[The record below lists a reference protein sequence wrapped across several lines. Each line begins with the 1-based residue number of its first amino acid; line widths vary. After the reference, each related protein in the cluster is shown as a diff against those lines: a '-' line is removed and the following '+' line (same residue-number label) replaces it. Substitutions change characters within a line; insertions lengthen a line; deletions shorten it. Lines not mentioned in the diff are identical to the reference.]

1 MLKNVVLPAPFG
13 PIRLTIERSGIS
25 KSISLTA
32 MSPPK
37 TLVIP
42 RASRMFPFLSATSG
56 SPERVTDVT
65 TLSAAQ
71 LLGALAV
78 GDDAFGPQEHHEDK
92 EETEQQ
98 EVVLRDVRLAE
109 RGAPDGV
116 ADGVDPHVDLR
127 QQVEVEALQDDG
139 AEDHAVDVPHAA
151 EDDHTEDQDRDVERE
166 GVGEDVLYE
175 RPVEGAR
182 DAPEDRTK
190 GVGPELRR
198 HRVDAHRGGGGL
210 VLAHRDPSPPKP
222 RVPEAYVDVDR
233 DQHQHQYRVVPRVQI
248 QRPEALPRV
257 EGVRQELQARRV
269 NGLDAYGAVG
279 QVEAAEV
286 VRVLEEA
293 RDDLPEPQG
302 DYRKVIPP
310 QPQGGRADDHAAQA
324 GEGRGD
330 EEDDPERD
338 VYPRQRLAG
347 KARGEPAASVGP
359 QRVERHEAKVEQAS
373 EADDDVQTQRQ
384 QDIDGD
390 DDDGEDQVQFEG
402 AVYDREDERSH
413 DEQRREPVL
422 PQQGQAATPRPPA
435 PPSDRRADPW
445 A

>member
-13 PIRLTIERSGIS
+13 PIRLTIERSGMS
-25 KSISLTA
+25 KSTSLTA
-32 MSPPK
+32 MRPPK

-42 RASRMFPFLSATSG
+42 RASRMFPFSSATSG
-56 SPERVTDVT
+56 SPERITDVT

-71 LLGALAV
+71 LFGALAV
-78 GDDAFGPQEHHEDK
+78 GDDAFGPQEHHEHK
-92 EETEQQ
+92 EEAEQQ

-116 ADGVDPHVDLR
+116 ADGVDPHVYLR
-127 QQVEVEALQDDG
+127 QQVEVEALQDDS

-151 EDDHTEDQDRDVERE
+151 EDDHTQDQDRDVERE

-175 RPVEGAR
+175 RAVEGAR
-182 DAPEDRTK
+182 DAPEDCAK

-198 HRVDAHRGGGGL
+198 HRVDAHSRCSGL
-210 VLAHRDPSPPKP
+210 VLAHRDPGPPKP

-233 DQHQHQYRVVPRVQI
+233 DQHQNQDRVVPRVQV

-257 EGVRQELQARRV
+257 EGVRQELQAGRV
-269 NGLDAYGAVG
+269 NGLDAYGAIG

-293 RDDLPEPQG
+293 WDDLPEPQG

-310 QPQGGRADDHAAQA
+310 EPQGGRADDNAAQA

-347 KARGEPAASVGP
+347 KARRG
-359 QRVERHEAKVEQAS
+359 RTK
-373 EADDDVQTQRQ
+373 
-384 QDIDGD
+384 
-390 DDDGEDQVQFEG
+390 
-402 AVYDREDERSH
+402 
-413 DEQRREPVL
+413 
-422 PQQGQAATPRPPA
+422 
-435 PPSDRRADPW
+435 
-445 A
+445 

>member
-25 KSISLTA
+25 KSTSLTA

-78 GDDAFGPQEHHEDK
+78 GDDAFGPKEHHEDK
-92 EETEQQ
+92 EEAEQQ

-116 ADGVDPHVDLR
+116 ADGLDPHVYLR

-139 AEDHAVDVPHAA
+139 AEDHTVDVPHAA
-151 EDDHTEDQDRDVERE
+151 EDDHTQDQDRDVERE

-182 DAPEDRTK
+182 DAAEDSPQ
-190 GVGPELRR
+190 GVGPQLRR
-198 HRVDAHRGGGGL
+198 HRVDAHGGGCGL
-210 VLAHRDPSPPKP
+210 ILAHRDPGAPQP
-222 RVPEAYVDVDR
+222 RVPEAHVDVYS
-233 DQHQHQYRVVPRVQI
+233 DQDQDQDRVVPRMQI
-248 QRPEALPRV
+248 QRPEALPSV
-257 EGVRQELQARRV
+257 EGVRQELQPRRV
-269 NGLDAYGAVG
+269 YGFDAYRAVT

-286 VRVLEEA
+286 VCVLEEA
-293 RDDLPEPQG
+293 RDDLSEPQS
-302 DYRKVIPP
+302 DYCKVVAS

-330 EEDDPERD
+330 
-338 VYPRQRLAG
+338 
-347 KARGEPAASVGP
+347 
-359 QRVERHEAKVEQAS
+359 
-373 EADDDVQTQRQ
+373 
-384 QDIDGD
+384 
-390 DDDGEDQVQFEG
+390 
-402 AVYDREDERSH
+402 
-413 DEQRREPVL
+413 
-422 PQQGQAATPRPPA
+422 
-435 PPSDRRADPW
+435 
-445 A
+445 